1 MQPNKTLE
9 IVGKISTYP
18 LAELLAESFHSK
30 FSGSFRL
37 SNQQF
42 KVIIYLKEGEI
53 VLIASNSARDRL
65 SEILMEAR
73 ILTAEQLKQV
83 SPFENEFDLSQK
95 LVKSLLL
102 KQADLDVILSNQLI
116 TIIRKLLEW
125 NDGDWIFSP
134 LSRAK
139 TDINYFADIK
149 KLLVEHARKASSQFV
164 SERFSDPKSSFS
176 AEASLSTNLQL
187 NPQEAFIFS
196 RIEGSQ
202 TIEEISQSSGLPDY
216 MVSQSLYTLWLAGL
230 VVRQQYDSAFSDEVK
245 TRFSASGYKIS
256 ERIKPLLVV
265 ETKKEVAETTENI
278 GENNIDNQ
286 INAGEMTMDIYLA
299 QVEAAVENHYHT
311 LGVTEKAENSEI
323 KTVYFGL
330 AKLFHPDKF
339 HNEEEVLKKRIQNAF
354 TCIAQAYDTLKRS
367 DSRDLYDFRLRRR
380 KENQEIEREE
390 DLAAEKAGETIPVDN
405 REKIKLAKKYFDQ
418 GFDHLMAHNEETAV
432 PFLANAVNLNPDIAR
447 YHAYYG
453 KSLISNKKF
462 RHQAENELQTAIK
475 LEPDNANFR
484 IMLIEF
490 YLEVG
495 LAKRADGELQRLLRT
510 NPDNKE
516 AIALLDKITNK

>member
-9 IVGKISTYP
+9 IVGTISSFP

-42 KVIIYLKEGEI
+42 KVIIYLKEGDI

-65 SEILMEAR
+65 SEILLEAR
-73 ILTAEQLKQV
+73 IITDEQLKQV
-83 SPFENEFDLSQK
+83 SPYENEYDLAHK

-102 KQADLDVILSNQLI
+102 RQADLDVILGNQLI
-116 TIIRKLLEW
+116 SIIQKVLLW
-125 NDGDWIFSP
+125 TDGDWTFSP

-139 TDINYFADIK
+139 TDINYFADIR
-149 KLLVEHARKASSQFV
+149 KLLAEHARKTTTQFV
-164 SERFSDPKSSFS
+164 SERFSDPKSTFS
-176 AEASLSTNLQL
+176 PETALSTNLQL

-202 TIEEISQSSGLPDY
+202 TIEEISQISGLPDY
-216 MVSQSLYTLWLAGL
+216 MVSQSIYTLWLGGL
-230 VVRQQYDSAFSDEVK
+230 VIRDKYESAFSDDVK

-256 ERIKPLLVV
+256 EKIKPILVTETKQPVVGVV
-265 ETKKEVAETTENI
+265 EDRDIEAQLDDT
-278 GENNIDNQ
+278 
-286 INAGEMTMDIYLA
+286 EMTMDSYLK

-311 LGVTEKAENSEI
+311 LGLTEKAENSEI

-339 HNEEEVLKKRIQNAF
+339 HNEEEILKKRIQNAF

-367 DSRDLYDFRLRRR
+367 DSRELYDFRLRRR
-380 KENQEIEREE
+380 KENKEIEREE

-418 GFDHLMAHNEETAV
+418 GFDLLMAHEEEAAV
-432 PFLANAVNLNPDIAR
+432 PFLANAVNLNPDVAR

-462 RHQAENELQTAIK
+462 RHQAEAEIQTAIR
-475 LEPDNANFR
+475 LEPNNVDSK
-484 IMLIEF
+484 ILLIEF

-495 LAKRADGELQRLLRT
+495 LAKRAEGELQRLLQT
-510 NPDNKE
+510 NPDNKD
-516 AIALLDKITNK
+516 ALALLDKITNK